1 VTEARADRAATQVV
15 APGDGRALWLATDL
29 HVLKAVG
36 EETGGVFALSEVT
49 VQPQFAPPP
58 HVHRREDESFYVLE
72 GEFEF
77 MLDGD
82 TFTCGPGSFVHL
94 PKGRLHMHRAAGGR
108 PAKALVLVTPAGVE
122 GFIEEAGEPAT
133 DKSAVPPVP
142 EMEEIGR
149 IVEIAGRY
157 GIEVPPPPEQG

>member
-1 VTEARADRAATQVV
+1 MQEGKTERGVTHGS
-15 APGDGRALWLATDL
+15 PGEGKSFWLTSDL
-29 HVLKAVG
+29 YTFKAVG
-36 EETGGVFALSEVT
+36 EDTGGAFALAELT
-49 VQPQFAPPP
+49 ARPEFGPPP
-58 HVHRREDESFYVLE
+58 HLHRREDESYYVLE

-82 TFTCGPGSFVHL
+82 TFTSGPGSFVRL
-94 PKGRLHMHRAAGGR
+94 PRGRLHEHRAAGGR
-108 PAKALVLVTPAGVE
+108 VARALVLVTPAGVE

-133 DKSAVPPVP
+133 DKSAAPPAP

-157 GIEVPPPPEQG
+157 GIEVPAPTQE